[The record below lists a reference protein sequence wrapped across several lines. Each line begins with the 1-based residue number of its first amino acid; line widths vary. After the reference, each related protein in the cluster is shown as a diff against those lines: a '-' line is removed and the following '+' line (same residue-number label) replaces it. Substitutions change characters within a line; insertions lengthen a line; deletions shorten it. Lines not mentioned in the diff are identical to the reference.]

1 MVSKTL
7 TVKNAQ
13 GFHMRPATVF
23 AGAMGKFD
31 SQITLEVGQKKVD
44 GKSVMNRIAAA
55 VIVVGRLIAV
65 VGGGAVVARIA
76 AVVIG
81 RCVIL
86 IIVGRSIVI
95 LRAAVIFCG
104 DVVILRAAVIIL

>member
-44 GKSVMNRIAAA
+44 GKSVMNLIAACIKCGATVTVCCDGADKQAALDTA
-55 VIVVGRLIAV
+55 VELIES
-65 VGGGAVVARIA
+65 GFGE
-76 AVVIG
+76 
-81 RCVIL
+81 
-86 IIVGRSIVI
+86 
-95 LRAAVIFCG
+95 
-104 DVVILRAAVIIL
+104 